1 MKKFTSLFLSLV
13 IVLLLF
19 LPTAAAADT
28 SAKELT
34 VLFSHDMHSYVDSKS
49 YELNGEI
56 HEVGGFAKIKTII
69 DEVTAKENTLV
80 VDGGDFS
87 MGTLYQTV
95 FSEQAIELRM
105 LGFMGYDVVT
115 LGNHEFDYSSGGL
128 AEMLKSAMKSGDRLP
143 KMVISN
149 IDFENSVSANAKLLQ
164 ETMADFGVAEYLIF
178 QKGDVKIA
186 VFGGLGADADSC
198 APNSELI
205 FKNMV
210 DQAKITVAKIQ
221 EEENPDLIICLSH
234 SGTWDDPKNSEDE
247 ILAKEVPEIDL
258 IVSGHTHSLLEQP
271 IVSPNNTYV
280 VSCGEYG
287 QNFGRIDLLQNDDGS
302 WSSSDY
308 KLIPIDENI
317 TADPETLGK
326 IDEYREYVNEFLAE
340 YGFEDFDQ
348 IVAYSP
354 YTFTGLR
361 EMNENQVDQAMGNLI
376 SDALIHGVKEAEGAN
391 YIPIDV
397 AIVPVGIIRAA
408 FKEGPITISDIYE
421 VMSLGTGPD
430 GIPGYPLAN
439 VYLTG
444 KELKTVAE
452 IDASITPIFESAQLY
467 SSGLSYIFNPNRI
480 ILNRATD
487 VKLVGENAEFIEID
501 DTKLYRVVADL
512 YSAQMLGA
520 VTDMSKGILSLEL
533 KDAAGNIVED
543 LNQLIIYDEAG
554 NEAKE
559 WYALASYMQSFDK
572 VDGVPTIPAV
582 YATAQ
587 NRKVLEDS
595 KNPVRIFRQLNLI
608 SIIILVV
615 ILLLVV
621 LLVLLIR
628 FIVKRVKRRRQR
640 RKAA

>member
-391 YIPIDV
+391 YIPVDV

>member
-1 MKKFTSLFLSLV
+1 MKKFTSLFLSLI

-19 LPTAAAADT
+19 VPTAVAADNP
-28 SAKELT
+28 AKELT
-34 VLFSHDMHSYVDSKS
+34 VLFSHDMHSYVDSKA

-69 DEVTAKENTLV
+69 DEVSAKENTLL

-95 FSEQAIELRM
+95 FAEQAIELRM

-149 IDFENSVSANAKLLQ
+149 IDFANSVSANAKLLQ
-164 ETMADFGVAEYLIF
+164 ATMEDFGVAEYLIL
-178 QKGDVKIA
+178 QKDDVKIA

-198 APNSELI
+198 APNSELV

-210 DQAKITVAKIQ
+210 EQAKITVAKIQ
-221 EEENPDLIICLSH
+221 AEAKPDIIICLSH

-271 IVSPNNTYV
+271 IVTSNNTYI

-287 QNFGRIDLLQNDDGS
+287 EHFGRIDLIQNDDGS

-308 KLIPIDENI
+308 QLIPIDENI
-317 TADPETLGK
+317 KADPETLEK
-326 IDEYREYVNEFLAE
+326 IGEYREYVNDFLAD

-354 YTFTGLR
+354 YTYTGLR

-391 YIPIDV
+391 YIPVDV

-444 KELKTVAE
+444 KELKTAAE

-467 SSGLSYIFNPNRI
+467 SAGLSYTFNPNRI

-487 VKLVGENAEFIEID
+487 VKLIGEQGELIEID
-501 DTKLYRVVADL
+501 DAKLYRVVADL

-533 KDAAGNIVED
+533 KDAAGNVVED
-543 LNQLIIYDEAG
+543 LNQLIIHDEAG

-559 WYALASYMQSFDK
+559 WYALASYLQSFDQ
-572 VDGVPTIPAV
+572 VDGVPTIPAE
-582 YATAQ
+582 YSAAQ
-587 NRKVLEDS
+587 NRKVLDDS
-595 KNPVRIFRQLNLI
+595 KNPVRIFRQLNLT
-608 SIIILVV
+608 SIIILLVI
-615 ILLLVV
+615 ILLLV

-628 FIVKRVKRRRQR
+628 FIVKRIKRRKQR
-640 RKAA
+640 RKTA